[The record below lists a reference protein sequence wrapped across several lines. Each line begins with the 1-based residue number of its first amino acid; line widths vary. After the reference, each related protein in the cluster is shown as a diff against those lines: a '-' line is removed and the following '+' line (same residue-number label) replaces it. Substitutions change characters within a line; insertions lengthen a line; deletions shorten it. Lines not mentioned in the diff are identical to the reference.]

1 MSFELFIALL
11 TLITLAGAAYYIKL
25 YRQAEEE
32 ARQLAKSAMAAAR
45 EAERQTALSKQY
57 AAQPQVI
64 VENATDTLASVLRNI
79 MDDLEECYAVA
90 YVDIRKHTLLGIE
103 TRKHIPDEVVRL
115 IAAAT
120 ADMYNA
126 PNMVKVAD
134 IFKVRKGYLPTHSN
148 VNEIIVRGDGTVY
161 ILMRALSNI
170 DRVCV
175 FACAETNNHTF
186 GLIWHRARQLMPQIE
201 VAAEAA
207 FLVEYD

>member
-11 TLITLAGAAYYIKL
+11 ALITLAGAAYYIKL
-25 YRQAEEE
+25 YRQAEEQ
-32 ARQLAKSAMAAAR
+32 ALQLAKSAIIEAQEAKRQKILSTQMAM
-45 EAERQTALSKQY
+45 
-57 AAQPQVI
+57 QPTVT
-64 VENATDTLASVLRNI
+64 VEQPTDTLATVLNQVLY
-79 MDDLEECYAVA
+79 DLEDCYAVA
-90 YVDIRKHTLLGIE
+90 YVDTAERVLLGIE
-103 TRKHIPDEVVRL
+103 TRKSLPREVVEL

-134 IFKVRKGYLPTHSN
+134 IFKSRKGHESSRSN

-161 ILMRALSNI
+161 ILLRALSNC
-170 DRVCV
+170 DRICV
-175 FACAETNNHTF
+175 FACSETNQHSF

-207 FLVEYD
+207 FLVE